1 MSVYYAYSFLLNKE
15 MKHEQVFNEIKGQKR
30 MDTTMCQILLISATC
45 FVLGIAIFQQVGMH
59 AHVDIS
65 NQQSQLLKEQNTLQ
79 REIKQL
85 EDAMTTSPSSFV
97 EVKMSVNK
105 K

>member
-1 MSVYYAYSFLLNKE
+1 
-15 MKHEQVFNEIKGQKR
+15 
-30 MDTTMCQILLISATC
+30 
-45 FVLGIAIFQQVGMH
+45 MH